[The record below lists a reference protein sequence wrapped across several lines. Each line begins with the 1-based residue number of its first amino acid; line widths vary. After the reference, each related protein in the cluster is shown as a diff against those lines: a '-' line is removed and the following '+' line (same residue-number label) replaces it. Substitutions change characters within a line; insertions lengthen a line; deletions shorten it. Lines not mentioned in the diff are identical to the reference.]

1 MRYANSVGD
10 FGGLT
15 SYDAHFFFYYLFSS
29 FCYFDLFSF
38 YIPLLYVAQSA
49 YPLYQIS
56 NHSNVCHKSQCV
68 LFEPYL
74 EHTLYV
80 YRLDL
85 DSLITYKQY
94 DDYRANV

>member
-15 SYDAHFFFYYLFSS
+15 SYDAHFFFFIIFFSS

-56 NHSNVCHKSQCV
+56 NHSNIYYKSQRV
-68 LFEPYL
+68 LFELYL
-74 EHTLYV
+74 EHKL
-80 YRLDL
+80 
-85 DSLITYKQY
+85 
-94 DDYRANV
+94 